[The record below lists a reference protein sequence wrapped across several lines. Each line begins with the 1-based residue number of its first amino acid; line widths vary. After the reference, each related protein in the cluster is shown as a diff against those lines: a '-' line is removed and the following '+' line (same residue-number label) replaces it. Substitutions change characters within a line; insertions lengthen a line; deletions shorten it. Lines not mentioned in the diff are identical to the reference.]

1 MTRKRKV
8 WIGLG
13 VVVVLGLM
21 AANALRSDSGGAVDV
36 RAEEVTTRDLVAR
49 VSATGHIEP
58 ETSVDITTDVAGRIV
73 QLPVEEGQDVSE
85 GDLLLMIDQAQ
96 YQAAVN
102 QALAGLSQA
111 RATEAQMRASYI
123 QAQRDAERYVA
134 LKERAPDLITDTEVE
149 QAVTQADVQEALWRA
164 AEHSVQQ
171 AQARLAQAQDQLAKT
186 VIRAPMSG
194 RVTRLNVER
203 GETAIVGTMNNPGS
217 LLLTVADLSTMEA
230 VIEVDET
237 DIPDIQVG
245 DSASVEIDAFPNQ
258 RFSGRVTKI
267 GNSSIIPRTNLTS
280 AGSNQAIDF
289 EVRITLDDPPEAVR
303 PDLSATADVITA
315 TRENVLAIPIA
326 ALTLMDADDIEQV
339 PSENVPPEE
348 ALDTSR
354 DVEGVFVV
362 DGDRARFRPVEVGI
376 AGESYFEVLSGLE
389 EGLVV
394 VSGSFQAIRELED
407 GSRIDVTRS
416 EEADSTSS
424 AEGRLGDEPE
434 TLALAEAEARPRG
447 GEAAVGAGAEAP
459 QVDAAEVEA
468 ATLVVSVPPGLYAIA
483 ASSQQV
489 GSVRNLSEAL
499 EDDGYPTLVVPR
511 RDEANELWYRV
522 MVGPYTTRAEVE
534 DILLRLRR
542 ERGIQ
547 GWVREVAQE
556 GSGTGAGDEP

>member
-8 WIGLG
+8 LIGLG

-21 AANALRSDSGGAVDV
+21 AVNALRSNSGSTVDV
-36 RAEEVTTRDLVAR
+36 RSEEVERRDLVER

-73 QLPVEEGQDVSE
+73 NLPVEEGQDVSE

-111 RATEAQMRASYI
+111 RATQTQMRASYL

-134 LKERAPDLITDTEVE
+134 LKERASDLITDTEVE
-149 QAVTQADVQEALWRA
+149 QAVTQADVQKAVWEA
-164 AEHSVQQ
+164 AEYSVRQ
-171 AQARLAQAQDQLAKT
+171 AAARLEQAQDQLTKT

-267 GNSSIIPRTNLTS
+267 GNSSIIPRSNLTS
-280 AGSNQAIDF
+280 TGSDQAIDF
-289 EVRITLDDPPEAVR
+289 EVRITLDDPPTAVR

-326 ALTLMDADDIEQV
+326 ALTLMDADDIEEV
-339 PSENVPPEE
+339 PSENVPPED

-376 AGESYFEVLSGLE
+376 AGESYFEVLSGIE
-389 EGLVV
+389 EGVAV

-416 EEADSTSS
+416 EAADST
-424 AEGRLGDEPE
+424 
-434 TLALAEAEARPRG
+434 
-447 GEAAVGAGAEAP
+447 
-459 QVDAAEVEA
+459 
-468 ATLVVSVPPGLYAIA
+468 A
-483 ASSQQV
+483 AS
-489 GSVRNLSEAL
+489 
-499 EDDGYPTLVVPR
+499 
-511 RDEANELWYRV
+511 EAN
-522 MVGPYTTRAEVE
+522 
-534 DILLRLRR
+534 
-542 ERGIQ
+542 
-547 GWVREVAQE
+547 
-556 GSGTGAGDEP
+556 GDS

>member
-1 MTRKRKV
+1 M
-8 WIGLG
+8 IGLG
-13 VVVVLGLM
+13 GAVVLGLM
-21 AANALRSDSGGAVDV
+21 AVNALRSNSGRAVDV
-36 RAEEVTTRDLVAR
+36 RSEEVERRDLVAR

-73 QLPVEEGQDVSE
+73 ELPVEEGQDVSE
-85 GDLLLMIDQAQ
+85 GDLLLVIDPAQ

-102 QALAGLSQA
+102 QALAGLSQT

-149 QAVTQADVQEALWRA
+149 QAVTQADVRKALWKA
-164 AEHSVQQ
+164 AEYSVRQ
-171 AQARLAQAQDQLAKT
+171 AQALLEQTQDKLTKT

-237 DIPDIQVG
+237 DIPDIEVG
-245 DSASVEIDAFPNQ
+245 DSASVEIDAFPSQ

-267 GNSSIIPRTNLTS
+267 GNSSIIPRSNLTS
-280 AGSNQAIDF
+280 TGSDQAIDF
-289 EVRITLDDPPEAVR
+289 EVRITLDDPPAAVR

-315 TRENVLAIPIA
+315 TRENVLAIPIT

-389 EGLVV
+389 DGVAV

-407 GSRIDVTRS
+407 GSRIDVTPS
-416 EEADSTSS
+416 ESTDST
-424 AEGRLGDEPE
+424 A
-434 TLALAEAEARPRG
+434 TAEA
-447 GEAAVGAGAEAP
+447 
-459 QVDAAEVEA
+459 
-468 ATLVVSVPPGLYAIA
+468 
-483 ASSQQV
+483 
-489 GSVRNLSEAL
+489 N
-499 EDDGYPTLVVPR
+499 
-511 RDEANELWYRV
+511 
-522 MVGPYTTRAEVE
+522 
-534 DILLRLRR
+534 
-542 ERGIQ
+542 
-547 GWVREVAQE
+547 
-556 GSGTGAGDEP
+556 GDS